1 MNSPQLI
8 QALDRSDTRGGLAV
22 FDPLPFTPARA
33 FVIHDTAAEATR
45 GGHAHR
51 TLTQGIVAIGGS
63 ARLIVIG
70 LTSMESY
77 DLSSPLQMLVV
88 PPMNWVDIAEIN
100 GSLLVLADAPYDE
113 ADYVRIFDDFMSAE
127 LVA

>member
-1 MNSPQLI
+1 MNSPQI
-8 QALDRSDTRGGLAV
+8 VQAQDRTDARGGLSV

-33 FVIHDTAAEATR
+33 FVIHDTAPEAVR
-45 GGHAHR
+45 GGHAHK

-63 ARLIVIG
+63 ARLMVIG
-70 LTSMESY
+70 LATMDSY
-77 DLSSPLQMLVV
+77 DLTGPSQILVV
-88 PPMNWVDIAEIN
+88 PPMHWVEIAEIH

-113 ADYVRIFDDFMSAE
+113 ADYVRVFDDFVAAE